1 MSKNF
6 EKQIEDHS
14 NNNFDMELAELEK
27 HIAVIAHDLVVLPPE
42 DLILYA
48 SERGWL
54 NASRTSAAFNLRL
67 GTSGEPS
74 RRRLL
79 FEINLLIVTGYLR
92 DRFPEGAS

>member
-1 MSKNF
+1 
-6 EKQIEDHS
+6 
-14 NNNFDMELAELEK
+14 MELAELEK
-27 HIAVIAHDLVVLPPE
+27 HIAVIAHDLVALPPE

-54 NASRTSAAFNLRL
+54 NASRTNAAFNLRP
-67 GTSGEPS
+67 GTSVEPS

-92 DRFPEGAS
+92 DRFPKGAS